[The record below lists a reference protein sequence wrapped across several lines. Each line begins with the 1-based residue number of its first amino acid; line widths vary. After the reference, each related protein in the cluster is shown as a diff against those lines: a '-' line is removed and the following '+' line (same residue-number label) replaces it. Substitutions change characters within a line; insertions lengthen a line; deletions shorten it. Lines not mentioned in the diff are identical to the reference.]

1 MKLHQ
6 LRMKKRV
13 SGDVQLLQLA
23 EKELELKQQMAERL
37 KEMSKDH
44 REMVIMLTKNL
55 KPLSDTMSS
64 AISNCYTTA
73 VTDAK
78 TGP

>member
-1 MKLHQ
+1 
-6 LRMKKRV
+6 MKKRV

-37 KEMSKDH
+37 EEMMSKDH
-44 REMVIMLTKNL
+44 REMVIMLTNNL

-78 TGP
+78 TE